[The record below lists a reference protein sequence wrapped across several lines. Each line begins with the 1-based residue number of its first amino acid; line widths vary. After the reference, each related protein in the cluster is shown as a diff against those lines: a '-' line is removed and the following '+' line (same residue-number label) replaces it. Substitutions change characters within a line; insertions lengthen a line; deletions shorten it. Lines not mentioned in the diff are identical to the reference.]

1 MHGQDL
7 TEKDMSKLKIS
18 ESDGASGSKVGG
30 REKTRL
36 TKSTGQSIK
45 QGSGK
50 IGGPFTVSENPAY
63 LQERLQLF
71 ESCAARRAAELE
83 SKPKTPLRVTLPDG
97 SVKEGTAWVTTPYDI
112 AVSISQGLA
121 DNTVVAKI
129 KYTEPVDTSAM
140 GLLRVEDG
148 LDVEGSSAAGEAS
161 SEAELWDLTR
171 PLLGSCSL
179 QLLKFDDPEAK
190 AVFWHSSAHM
200 LGQALEKKFGAHL
213 TIGPPVQDG
222 FYYDCY
228 MGEHGVSNTDFKDLE
243 ALVGK
248 AAKEKQRFERL
259 VVTKAEALALFKYN
273 AFKTSIISSK
283 IPEGG
288 YTTVYRNGDL
298 IDLCRGPHVPHTGR
312 VRAFAAVKNSGA
324 NWLGQTENDL
334 LQRVYG
340 ISFPDKDRLKKWLAF
355 QEQAREKDH
364 RRVGT
369 QQELFFFHTLSPG
382 SGFFLTH
389 GARIYQKLVDF
400 IRRQYWLR
408 GYTEV
413 ISPNIFNLDLW
424 YTSGHAEHYKKNM
437 FVFDIEGQEFGV
449 KPMNCPGHCLIF
461 GHRVRSHRELP
472 IRMAEFGVLHRN
484 ELSGALAGLTRVRRF
499 VQDDAHIFC
508 TEEQVKGE
516 VLDCLDFMK
525 FVYGALGMTY
535 RLELST
541 KPEKA
546 LGDAALWEVAEEQLS
561 QALNEF
567 TGGPEG
573 WRLNPGDGA
582 FYGPKIDIK
591 VFDALERPH
600 QCATIQL
607 DFQLPIR
614 FKLKYQGGHGAHH
627 GEGEK
632 RGPSPVMEMPS
643 AEEAAAAA
651 AKSDAEAATEANEG
665 GDVLD
670 PGYHRPI
677 IVHRA
682 MLGSVERM
690 VAVLTEHFG
699 GKWPFWLSP
708 RQAIVVPVG
717 QNHISYAQS
726 VQKSLHDA
734 GFFVDVNDSTKTLN
748 KKIREGQLA
757 QYNFILVVGSA
768 EEEGGS
774 VNIRTRDN
782 KVHGTK
788 SIAET
793 VDMFRLYEREYS
805 RDV

>member
-1 MHGQDL
+1 MDL
-7 TEKDMSKLKIS
+7 E
-18 ESDGASGSKVGG
+18 
-30 REKTRL
+30 
-36 TKSTGQSIK
+36 
-45 QGSGK
+45 GK
-50 IGGPFTVSENPAY
+50 P
-63 LQERLQLF
+63 
-71 ESCAARRAAELE
+71 RA
-83 SKPKTPLRVTLPDG
+83 PLAVTLPDG

-112 AVSISQGLA
+112 AAGISQGLA
-121 DNTVVAKI
+121 DSAIVAKI
-129 KYTEPVDTSAM
+129 KYTEAVDTSEL
-140 GLLRVEDG
+140 GLLKVEDG
-148 LDVEGSSAAGEAS
+148 LDVEGSSAAGGEGGDAM
-161 SEAELWDLTR
+161 LWDLTR
-171 PLLGSCSL
+171 PLLGSCAL

-200 LGQALEKKFGAHL
+200 LGQALEKKYGAHL
-213 TIGPPVQDG
+213 TIGPPVHDG

-228 MGEHGVSNTDFKDLE
+228 MGDHGVSPTEFKDLE
-243 ALVGK
+243 SLVGK
-248 AAKEKQRFERL
+248 STKAKERFERL
-259 VVTKAEALALFKYN
+259 VVTKEEALELFKYN
-273 AFKTSIISSK
+273 AFKASIISSK
-283 IPEGG
+283 IPDGG
-288 YTTVYRNGDL
+288 CTTVYRNGDL
-298 IDLCRGPHVPHTGR
+298 IDLCRGPHVAHTGR
-312 VRAFAAVKNSGA
+312 VKAFAAIKNSGA

-340 ISFPDKDRLKKWLAF
+340 ISFPDKEQLKKWLAF

-389 GARIYQKLVDF
+389 GARIYHKLVEF
-400 IRRQYWLR
+400 IRRQYWVR

-424 YTSGHAEHYKKNM
+424 HTSGHAEHYKKNM
-437 FVFDIEGQEFGV
+437 FVFDIEGSEFAM

-461 GHRVRSHRELP
+461 GQRVRSHRELP

-484 ELSGALAGLTRVRRF
+484 EISGALAGLTRVRRF
-499 VQDDAHIFC
+499 VQDDSHIFC
-508 TEEQVKGE
+508 TEEQVKAE

-541 KPEKA
+541 RPEKA
-546 LGDAALWEVAEEQLS
+546 LGDMALWDVAEEQLRA
-561 QALNEF
+561 ALNEF

-573 WRLNPGDGA
+573 WKLNPGDGA

-614 FKLKYQGGHGAHH
+614 FKLKYQGGQSGHH
-627 GEGEK
+627 GEGEGG
-632 RGPSPVMEMPS
+632 RATPVMEMPS
-643 AEEAAAAA
+643 AEEAAAATA
-651 AKSDAEAATEANEG
+651 ALDATGEGEKKEAE
-665 GDVLD
+665 DVLD

-717 QNHISYAQS
+717 QNHIPYAQS
-726 VQKSLHDA
+726 VRAALHDA

-768 EEEGGS
+768 EEEGGT

-788 SIAET
+788 SVAET
-793 VDMFRLYEREYS
+793 VEMFKTYEKEYTRE
-805 RDV
+805 V